1 MSDWNPDAVR
11 NALSLIEGRWVLP
24 VLRALESG
32 PMRRH
37 VLHRRLHPISD
48 KVLTETLR
56 RMEAADLVRRTAIAS
71 VPRRGRLRTRSPIRR
86 SPRTPDSHDG
96 VDDTLPISLV
106 TVGCGRPTVLAVGS
120 LRLVP
125 LATSTNARQAARWVS
140 GWSPVRSTTARSSI
154 RRGAWGCR

>member
-71 VPRRGRLRTRSPIRR
+71 VPVEVDYELGARSAEVRALLTLMTAWTTRSQFP
-86 SPRTPDSHDG
+86 
-96 VDDTLPISLV
+96 
-106 TVGCGRPTVLAVGS
+106 
-120 LRLVP
+120 
-125 LATSTNARQAARWVS
+125 W
-140 GWSPVRSTTARSSI
+140 
-154 RRGAWGCR
+154 